1 MSRDPK
7 KPILL
12 HRGRHRAPRAKTFST
27 EAAAKTWAEAQGI
40 KKFELV
46 RLNNGLSKKIQ
57 VVVSK

>member
-7 KPILL
+7 KDRLL

-27 EAAAKTWAEAQGI
+27 EALAKTWAEAQGL
-40 KKFELV
+40 KKYELV
-46 RLNNGLSKKIQ
+46 RLDSGLSKKIK